1 MRMKS
6 LALARV
12 LGLAAMAVLVACAG
26 GSMPATTGVPVGLP
40 ASVDAGPLNHGVETV
55 LHSFSGPEGAG
66 PVSNMLAGRA
76 GVLYGTTLFG
86 GLGSGTA
93 FELRPGPTGYREKVL
108 YDFKGGLDGKSPWGI
123 VSDASGAFYGI
134 TFVGG
139 SSGNGGNG
147 WGTVYKLT
155 PGTSG
160 YTETVLYRFTGN
172 PGGYEPIGPP
182 VIASDG
188 SIYGVTSF
196 GGPHN
201 AGVVFRLAPHNGAY
215 QESDVYGFSGGADGN
230 LPQAGLTIDKHGNIY
245 GTTMYGGSMQ
255 GYCNG
260 GCGTVFEVTP
270 GASGYSF
277 RVIHAFT
284 GADGNLPFGT
294 LTVNERTGAVF
305 GTTYWGGT
313 YQVGTVFKLS
323 PHGSSFSESVLHSFN
338 GDADGFLPEGTLLLE
353 RGGTLYGTAALG
365 GGGCNGI
372 GCGTVFSLTPSGSG
386 YSFHVV
392 LAFKPPINGAEPQQ
406 TNLIR
411 DASGALYGTTRSGGS
426 ATTCS
431 DGGPGGAKGCGT
443 VFKLNLPSPPPA
455 R

>member
-1 MRMKS
+1 M
-6 LALARV
+6 
-12 LGLAAMAVLVACAG
+12 
-26 GSMPATTGVPVGLP
+26 
-40 ASVDAGPLNHGVETV
+40 
-55 LHSFSGPEGAG
+55 LHSFRGADGAG
-66 PVSNMLAGRA
+66 PVSNMLAGKS
-76 GVLYGTTLFG
+76 GILYGTTLFG
-86 GLGSGTA
+86 GVGAGTV
-93 FELRPGPTGYREKVL
+93 FELRPGTSGYTEKIL
-108 YDFKGGLDGKSPWGI
+108 YDFKGGLDGNAPWGM
-123 VSDASGAFYGI
+123 VAGAGGALYGI
-134 TFVGG
+134 TFLGG

-155 PGTSG
+155 PGASG

-196 GGPHN
+196 GGSQN
-201 AGVVFRLAPHNGAY
+201 AGVIFRLAPHGSGY
-215 QESDVYGFSGGADGN
+215 QESLVYGFPGGAGGN

-260 GCGTVFEVTP
+260 GCGTVFELTP
-270 GASGYSF
+270 GPSRYSE
-277 RVIHAFT
+277 RIIYAFT
-284 GADGNLPFGT
+284 GADGDLPFGT
-294 LTVNERTGAVF
+294 LTVNERTGAIF

-313 YQVGTVFKLS
+313 DQDGTVFKLS
-323 PHGSSFSESVLHSFN
+323 PHGSSFSESVLHSFK

-372 GCGTVFSLTPSGSG
+372 GCGTVFALTPSGPA
-386 YSFHVV
+386 YSFR
-392 LAFKPPINGAEPQQ
+392 LEFAFKRAINGAEPQQ
-406 TNLIR
+406 TNLISGA
-411 DASGALYGTTRSGGS
+411 DGALYGTTRSGGS
-426 ATTCS
+426 GMVCS

-443 VFKLNLPSPPPA
+443 VFRLVPA
-455 R
+455 AR